1 MCVFI
6 TTGSTKKSY
15 KDHFMRTHVK
25 ASPQNTNKEN
35 DIHLWPRG
43 SALSGEVPLRGS
55 RSRRAAAGAEPCG
68 LRASA
73 GQGGGGSGAGSPRR
87 RGRRLRRRCP
97 SWTGFAHYPPSA
109 PAPARRTHAR
119 GTPPAPLKGSDDE
132 TREPSPNK
140 APEPPRTPVTRRE
153 DRAESP
159 ADPTARPGP
168 RQVRRAEAPRAPVP
182 AAASPR
188 RAHPSR
194 RRAPRGAPG
203 GPRAREERG
212 RRPHEPTPSPPAP
225 GPRPAPP
232 SHGLLPAR
240 RPGEAAAAGPSALP
254 LGGGPRNP
262 AARAPRRHLPGA
274 WAALR
279 PRRAGCGSREPAAEA
294 KAAPLPSARRIRS
307 RGRKERRRA
316 ATESRKG
323 RAPAPQLRGGGLRD
337 VSEREASSRPGELE
351 RPGEGVGR
359 RAGGGPARRAGW
371 RETARSAQ
379 GLWSR
384 R

>member
-168 RQVRRAEAPRAPVP
+168 ARVRCAERRRPALPSRRPRLHAEPTRHGDARPEGLRADRGPGRKGGVGRTNPPPRPPRPARAQPRPPTACSLRDARGRRPRRAPQRCPSAEAPGTPP
-182 AAASPR
+182 P
-188 RAHPSR
+188 
-194 RRAPRGAPG
+194 APRGATYPG
-203 GPRAREERG
+203 
-212 RRPHEPTPSPPAP
+212 P
-225 GPRPAPP
+225 GPRCGRV
-232 SHGLLPAR
+232 GL
-240 RPGEAAAAGPSALP
+240 AAGAGSRRLRRRRRRSPR
-254 LGGGPRNP
+254 LGASGPAGGRSGG
-262 AARAPRRHLPGA
+262 ARLRRAGRDG
-274 WAALR
+274 R
-279 PRRAGCGSREPAAEA
+279 PRRSCAVAACVT
-294 KAAPLPSARRIRS
+294 SAS
-307 RGRKERRRA
+307 GRRRV
-316 ATESRKG
+316 G
-323 RAPAPQLRGGGLRD
+323 RA
-337 VSEREASSRPGELE
+337 S
-351 RPGEGVGR
+351 
-359 RAGGGPARRAGW
+359 
-371 RETARSAQ
+371 
-379 GLWSR
+379 
-384 R
+384 